1 MRTERVNFQSVG
13 CKLAGTLHMP
23 DAAHDGRLPI
33 IVQGPGW
40 LETACSPT
48 SEPYHRG
55 FAEAGYA
62 VFQFNYRGYGESEG
76 ERGWIRP
83 QDQIED
89 IHNAIAYT
97 RTRDDLDT
105 DRLGLFGLGGIG
117 GGNAI
122 YVAAAEPRVRCVAVQ
137 TVVAD
142 GPEWLRRMRREHE
155 WVDFK
160 RRVDENRL
168 RRVRGGRDEL
178 VEPRE
183 EIMVATPERK
193 AERSRAVDDAKVGG
207 GFYLSSAESLM
218 RYRPLDVVDRIAP
231 RALLLTC
238 VEDDVVTPADHATAL
253 YERAGA
259 PKKLIRQSGVKHYES
274 YTKNYDALMA
284 QILDWYGRHLSP
296 LASSPAQPPAEE
308 VVYL

>member
-1 MRTERVNFQSVG
+1 MHIERVSFFSEG
-13 CKLAGTLHMP
+13 SKMAGVLHVP
-23 DAAHDGRLPI
+23 DARQDARPPI
-33 IVQGPGW
+33 ILQGPGW

-55 FAEAGYA
+55 LVEAGYA
-62 VFQFNYRGYGESEG
+62 LLQFDYRGYGGSEG

-89 IHNAIAYT
+89 IHNAIAYL
-97 RTRDDLDT
+97 RTRDDVDIG
-105 DRLGLFGLGGIG
+105 RLGLFGVGGTG

-122 YVAAAEPRVRCVAVQ
+122 YVAAAEPLVRCVAVQ

-168 RRVRGGRDEL
+168 RRVRGGEDEL

-183 EIMVATPERK
+183 ELMVATPERK

-207 GFYLSSAESLM
+207 GFHLSSAESLM

-238 VEDDVVTPADHATAL
+238 VEDDVVTPADHAIAL

-274 YTKNYDALMA
+274 YTKNYDLLLA

-296 LASSPAQPPAEE
+296 LATSPAQPPTAE
-308 VVYL
+308 VVRL